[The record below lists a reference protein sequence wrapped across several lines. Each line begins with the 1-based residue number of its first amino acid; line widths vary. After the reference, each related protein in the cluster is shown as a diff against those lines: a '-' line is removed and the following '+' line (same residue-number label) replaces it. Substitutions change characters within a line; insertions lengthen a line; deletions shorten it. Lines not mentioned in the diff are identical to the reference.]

1 MQQGTVRGFSVS
13 TRCETVEE
21 FIAMF
26 RDRCDDRS
34 IVVNVVE
41 PRVVGTECAFAIL
54 LANKKPVLAGT
65 CVVLDVFNDANNP
78 FKRRGMRLGINRL
91 GMDSELV
98 FAQLGQAR
106 LTAKRKG
113 TEIGFR
119 AISRAPTMALP
130 IVTADVALG
139 DAVVISS
146 AVSTTAPAV
155 AAATNDAA
163 PIAIARKMTQPMRGL
178 RSDAALAM
186 QPQARVRLP
195 SVQIPPVEKAMEK
208 PLERNVRATPAI
220 VGPDR
225 KVHKRPTSSPDA
237 IVAEG
242 SSRTPGSKLVLP
254 ANPFSDVPDASLEGF
269 VECRLFESMVP
280 NDEPLLPLR
289 IARGTVDEP
298 IEDGPTNPVEMP
310 VVVERALRRD
320 DLSAVP
326 EAFVE
331 AAPLEPAPLEPPPL
345 VAPMAAP
352 MTPVPRNRRWIA
364 LAFVPAVGAVLAI
377 VALSKT
383 TPSAAPR
390 VEPAITAT
398 ADDVTV
404 RGSEHVEAAPPAPAA
419 SKQPIHAVLI
429 KTYPNAAVVT
439 VGDRSFGTTPTY
451 IKIPG
456 NTPVEVQIVRRGFK
470 PVTRVVTSKRRYDQM
485 FVQLQSEH
493 PRKPIR
499 RPPVVKKTGPMSLSD
514 L

>member
-26 RDRCDDRS
+26 RDRCDDKS

-119 AISRAPTMALP
+119 AVSRAPTMALP

-139 DAVVISS
+139 DAVH
-146 AVSTTAPAV
+146 
-155 AAATNDAA
+155 
-163 PIAIARKMTQPMRGL
+163 
-178 RSDAALAM
+178 
-186 QPQARVRLP
+186 
-195 SVQIPPVEKAMEK
+195 IPPIEK
-208 PLERNVRATPAI
+208 PIEKPFARNVRATPPI
-220 VGPDR
+220 VGPER

-237 IVAEG
+237 IIAEG
-242 SSRTPGSKLVLP
+242 SARTPGSTLVLP
-254 ANPFSDVPDASLEGF
+254 ANPLSNIPDASLEGF
-269 VECRLFESMVP
+269 VECRLLETMAP
-280 NDEPLLPLR
+280 IEEPLLPLR

-320 DLSAVP
+320 DLSAIP

-331 AAPLEPAPLEPPPL
+331 AAPLEAPPLEPPPL
-345 VAPMAAP
+345 VAPMAVP
-352 MTPVPRNRRWIA
+352 ITVRPRNRRWIA
-364 LAFVPAVGAVLAI
+364 LAFVPAVGAILAI
-377 VALSKT
+377 VALSRT
-383 TPSAAPR
+383 APTAAPR
-390 VEPAITAT
+390 LEPAITAI

-404 RGSEHVEAAPPAPAA
+404 RSAEHVEAPPPAPIKSEAPRAKKFPVAKRFPAKRKLLPAA
-419 SKQPIHAVLI
+419 K
-429 KTYPNAAVVT
+429 
-439 VGDRSFGTTPTY
+439 
-451 IKIPG
+451 
-456 NTPVEVQIVRRGFK
+456 K
-470 PVTRVVTSKRRYDQM
+470 PSHMT
-485 FVQLQSEH
+485 
-493 PRKPIR
+493 
-499 RPPVVKKTGPMSLSD
+499 LSD